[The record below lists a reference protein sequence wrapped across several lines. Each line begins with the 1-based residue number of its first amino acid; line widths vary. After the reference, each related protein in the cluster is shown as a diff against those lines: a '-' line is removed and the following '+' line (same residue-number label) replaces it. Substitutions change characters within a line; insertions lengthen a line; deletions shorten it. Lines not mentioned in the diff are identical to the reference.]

1 MRLGKSTKKTDIQR
15 SWHLIDVKGKI
26 LGRIATH
33 IAKLLMGKAKPYFVP
48 YLDCGDYVVVVNAAQ
63 VRLSG
68 KKSTQKI
75 YTHYS
80 GYPGGLKKKT
90 FVQLQQENP
99 TRIVKEAVS
108 GMLPKNKLRDLMLR
122 RLYIFTDEK
131 HPYENKLKA
140 KV

>member
-1 MRLGKSTKKTDIQR
+1 MRLEKPTKKTDIQR

-26 LGRIATH
+26 LGRIATY
-33 IAKLLMGKAKPYFVP
+33 IAKLLVGKAKPYFVP

-68 KKSTQKI
+68 KKSTQKT